1 MKLLPYS
8 LLLCALL
15 TGCISGMDQAAK
27 CRSDSM
33 ASGSCVL
40 HKRALQSVE
49 AFEQAELLGT
59 WIMGASDGIVYG
71 TFRPDHVY
79 IITHGTR
86 LHAHGTWSLSEDG
99 TNLKMTNGESGESGT
114 TTIHRFDGRLLQI
127 TTSNGHEGSWRKY
140 KRLRG
145 STP

>member
-1 MKLLPYS
+1 MKLLPHL

-27 CRSDSM
+27 CRSAST
-33 ASGSCVL
+33 ASGNCVL

-49 AFEQAELLGT
+49 GFEQADLLGT

-86 LHAHGTWSLSEDG
+86 LHAYGTWSLSKDG
-99 TNLKMTNGESGESGT
+99 TKLKMTNGESSESDT
-114 TTIHRFDGRLLQI
+114 TTINRFDGRLLQI
-127 TTSNGHEGSWRKY
+127 TTFTGLEGSWRKY
-140 KRLRG
+140 KRLQS